1 MASEIKDKID
11 LLELR
16 TKKAVTL
23 INFLRSNNKELET
36 KNSTLNSNIDGLNN
50 QISALTSNM
59 ELLTKELDELK
70 SEHAKLKMDYTFSNN
85 RVIELQSYVDDYK
98 DNSKQLEESI
108 NKSIETLDAIEGLD
122 DIELLEAQN
131 TELEAADG
139 FTSGDALLG
148 EDLSEL
154 DDLED
159 TLILDDESDLEDL
172 DNLT

>member
-1 MASEIKDKID
+1 MVSEIKDKID

-23 INFLRSNNKELET
+23 INFLRSNNKVLET
-36 KNSTLNSNIDGLNN
+36 EKSVLNSNIEELNN
-50 QISALTSNM
+50 QIATLTSNI

-98 DNSKQLEESI
+98 DNSKLLEESI
-108 NKSIETLDAIEGLD
+108 NKSIETLNSIEGLD

-131 TELEAADG
+131 AELQAVDA
-139 FTSGDALLG
+139 FTSGDALMG
-148 EDLSEL
+148 DDLSEL
-154 DDLED
+154 DNLED
-159 TLILDDESDLEDL
+159 DLILEENDDLKDL
-172 DNLT
+172 DSLT